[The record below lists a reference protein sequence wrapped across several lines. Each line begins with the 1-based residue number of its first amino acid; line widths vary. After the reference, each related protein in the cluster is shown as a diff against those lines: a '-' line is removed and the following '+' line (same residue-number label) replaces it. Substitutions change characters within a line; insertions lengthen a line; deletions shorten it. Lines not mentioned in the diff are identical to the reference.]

1 MRQDPDDRC
10 VRIASHQ
17 RGLVTL
23 AQTREAGVS
32 RGGIQRRVDSGR
44 WVRIL
49 PGVYAVAQALD
60 PWLQK
65 LEAARLW
72 TGDAVIMGHAAAELW
87 GLDGI
92 QPGAVEI
99 GTVTRKRHPDVV
111 VHHGVSFPDEDLV
124 RQRGL
129 PTTTPTRTLI
139 DISGCVSVALP
150 TQALDSAMR
159 RGLTHIPRI
168 RERLSYIGT
177 QGRAGTRTLQR
188 LLTDRELGSGLTESP
203 LEVRVERALHR
214 ARLDPPERQFTITC
228 PDGLRIR
235 LDFAWPEQR
244 VGIEA
249 DWFRWHTDFEQWLQD
264 ARKHNLLQE
273 MGWRIVRATH
283 RSLHENPDALPRQVA
298 SLLGQTRLTLEV

>member
-1 MRQDPDDRC
+1 MRQGPDDRC
-10 VRIASHQ
+10 IRIASHQ

-23 AQTREAGVS
+23 AQARETGVS
-32 RGGIQRRVDSGR
+32 RGSIQWRVDSGR

-49 PGVYAVAQALD
+49 PGVYAV
-60 PWLQK
+60 
-65 LEAARLW
+65 
-72 TGDAVIMGHAAAELW
+72 TH
-87 GLDGI
+87 
-92 QPGAVEI
+92 
-99 GTVTRKRHPDVV
+99 
-111 VHHGVSFPDEDLV
+111 
-124 RQRGL
+124 
-129 PTTTPTRTLI
+129 
-139 DISGCVSVALP
+139 
-150 TQALDSAMR
+150 ALDSAMR

-168 RERLSYIGT
+168 RERLSDIGT

-203 LEVRVERALHR
+203 LEVKVERALHR
-214 ARLDPPERQFTITC
+214 ARLDPPERQFAITC

-249 DWFRWHTDFEQWLQD
+249 DGFRWHTDFEQWQQD
-264 ARKHNLLQE
+264 ARRHNLLQE

-298 SLLGQTRLTLEV
+298 TLLGQTRLTLEV

>member
-1 MRQDPDDRC
+1 MGSDDVC
-10 VRIASHQ
+10 IRIASRQ

-23 AQTREAGVS
+23 DQARAAGVS
-32 RGGIQRRVDSGR
+32 RRGIHWRLKSGR
-44 WVRIL
+44 WSRIL
-49 PGVYAVAQALD
+49 PCVYAVTQAVD

-72 TGDAVIMGHAAAELW
+72 TGDAVIMGLAAAELW

-111 VHHGVSFPDEDLV
+111 VHHGVSFPGEDLA

-139 DISGCVSVALP
+139 DISGCVSAARL
-150 TQALDSAMR
+150 TQALDSALR
-159 RGLTHIPRI
+159 RGLAHIPLI
-168 RERLSYIGT
+168 RERLSDIGT
-177 QGRAGTRTLQR
+177 QGRAGTRTLQK

-203 LEVRVERALHR
+203 LEAKVERALHR
-214 ARLDPPERQFTITC
+214 AGLDPPERQFTITG
-228 PDGLRIR
+228 PDGMRIR

-249 DWFRWHTDFEQWLQD
+249 DGFRWHTDFDQWQQD

-273 MGWRIVRATH
+273 MDWRIVRATH
-283 RSLHENPDALPRQVA
+283 RSLRENPVALPRQVA
-298 SLLGQTRLTLEV
+298 TLLGQTQLALDD